1 MCFVALQHGF
11 ETDSTY
17 TGETLIQEPSAYI
30 CVCVSAVLIYKESAL
45 VKPLREKK
53 EERNGARELWEKNV
67 HGQASFRTSISLAYV
82 KQIERG

>member
-53 EERNGARELWEKNV
+53 EERDGAREL
-67 HGQASFRTSISLAYV
+67 
-82 KQIERG
+82 